1 MSNLTVIDQR
11 KVLGKEFK
19 IYGDLENPLFLAKH
33 VAEWIEHSNP
43 TVMIMQV
50 EENEKV
56 LNNVYT
62 LGGNQ
67 ESWFLTEDGL
77 MEILFQSRKP
87 IAKEFKMQVKT
98 ILKEIRKNGTYA
110 NPQLSKEIQAIF
122 ALDTRTVKL
131 ETQLNDL
138 QDNMPLFNVE
148 CDELQAL
155 VRKVGMKCLGGKE
168 SPAYKDRSLRTKVY
182 SDIQSILKR
191 EFGVDRY
198 KAIKRSQI
206 AIATE
211 IVENYKLPLVL
222 SIEITE
228 LNRGVA

>member
-1 MSNLTVIDQR
+1 MNNLQVIDQR
-11 KVLGKEFK
+11 IVLGKEFK
-19 IYGDLENPLFLAKH
+19 IYGDFENPLFLAKH

-43 TVMIMQV
+43 SVMLMV
-50 EENEKV
+50 LEENEKV

-67 ESWFLTEDGL
+67 EAWFVTEDGL

-87 IAKEFKMQVKT
+87 IAKEFKKET
-98 ILKEIRKNGTYA
+98 KAILKEIRKTGTYT
-110 NPQLSKEIQAIF
+110 NPNWSKEVQAIF
-122 ALDTRTVKL
+122 VLDNRTVKL
-131 ETQLNDL
+131 ENQLNNL

-148 CDELQAL
+148 CDELQSL
-155 VRKVGMKCLGGKE
+155 VRRIGMKCLGGKE
-168 SPAYKDRSLRTKVY
+168 STAYKNRSLRGKVY

-206 AIATE
+206 AIASE
-211 IVENYKLPLVL
+211 IIKNYQLPFVL
-222 SIEITE
+222 KMEVIE
-228 LNRGVA
+228 LNGVA